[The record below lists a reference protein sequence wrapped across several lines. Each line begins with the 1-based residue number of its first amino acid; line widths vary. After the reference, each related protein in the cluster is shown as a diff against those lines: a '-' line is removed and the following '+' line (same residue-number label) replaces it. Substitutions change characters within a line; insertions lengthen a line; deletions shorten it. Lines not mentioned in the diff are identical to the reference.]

1 MPLTPCPD
9 CNSSDLRPVLR
20 LPPVR
25 AKGAAVARTSRGSGG
40 EIGARRS
47 AAIGAALVAI
57 VLEVLCAAHANASPG
72 SRCRHYCASAIDECQ
87 QQGEPRRRCRQRYV
101 RLCKSSGFTA
111 CDLTPTTTS
120 TTIAPP
126 PPTTTITPT
135 TTTTNTTNT
144 TPGCALPAHCSSGTC
159 PAGSVCGQLSG
170 ANVCTGVGPGA
181 TCTISQV
188 PACGGTCPGGAV
200 CGRASGAN
208 FCTCVDPSNTC
219 EISQAPSC
227 GGGCAAP
234 GQVCGQ
240 ASGENYCTC
249 ISTSDTCA
257 ISQVPA
263 CGATCPSGQICGQQ
277 SGTNRCICASSDY
290 TCAISE
296 APACGGTCPGTMSCT
311 DVGGMCGCG

>member
-126 PPTTTITPT
+126 PPTTTSWSSRR
-135 TTTTNTTNT
+135 
-144 TPGCALPAHCSSGTC
+144 ARVRSPA
-159 PAGSVCGQLSG
+159 
-170 ANVCTGVGPGA
+170 
-181 TCTISQV
+181 
-188 PACGGTCPGGAV
+188 
-200 CGRASGAN
+200 
-208 FCTCVDPSNTC
+208 
-219 EISQAPSC
+219 
-227 GGGCAAP
+227 
-234 GQVCGQ
+234 
-240 ASGENYCTC
+240 
-249 ISTSDTCA
+249 
-257 ISQVPA
+257 
-263 CGATCPSGQICGQQ
+263 
-277 SGTNRCICASSDY
+277 
-290 TCAISE
+290 
-296 APACGGTCPGTMSCT
+296 
-311 DVGGMCGCG
+311 

>member
-126 PPTTTITPT
+126 PPTTTKTPT
-135 TTTTNTTNT
+135 TTTTTNT
-144 TPGCALPAHCSSGTC
+144 TPGCALPGHCSSGTC
-159 PAGSVCGQLSG
+159 PAGSVCGQLS
-170 ANVCTGVGPGA
+170 PGLFCGCVPLDQ
-181 TCTISQV
+181 TCRISEA
-188 PACGGTCPGGAV
+188 PGCGGTCPSGGTCGFSSSSASCV
-200 CGRASGAN
+200 CVDAAN
-208 FCTCVDPSNTC
+208 TCV
-219 EISQAPSC
+219 IGQAPSC
-227 GGGCAAP
+227 GG
-234 GQVCGQ
+234 
-240 ASGENYCTC
+240 
-249 ISTSDTCA
+249 
-257 ISQVPA
+257 
-263 CGATCPSGQICGQQ
+263 TCPSGQICGV
-277 SGTNRCICASSDY
+277 SGASCVCVDTEHTLRAEGGRFELPRAFDPGGFQDRCLQPGSATPPWGDSAY
-290 TCAISE
+290 T
-296 APACGGTCPGTMSCT
+296 
-311 DVGGMCGCG
+311 